1 MGLRITSAN
10 VTSIS
15 TDTGAS
21 ATDFYTSDQ
30 TLKLQG
36 DIVVDETADPTAPNS
51 AQLGAWAIDKTT
63 GASYFMGYSYGS
75 PGTYLFFISASQT
88 IPQGTYTIKLFQ
100 STSTSNS
107 VPVGI
112 SALDSSS
119 VVTIDTTAP
128 TETTPGAQYDPI
140 SGDGAII
147 FGSVHGNRITVSD
160 NNDDKLT
167 VRITVGKGRLNLDG
181 PMLNVTVT
189 GLNSNQMFIS
199 GLAKDIDAAINN
211 HLSYNTL
218 TFSVGAA
225 DSMRVEATDLAGNL
239 SSASIDITVTCFM
252 PGTRIKTPTGEAAV
266 ETLRRGDLVL
276 TADGRSLPVDWLGRQ
291 TVSTLF
297 GDVQQLLPI
306 RIKAGALA
314 DNVPCRDLLISP
326 DHAIL
331 IDGVLAQAAALVNG
345 SSITRERAVPTIF
358 IYYHIELEDHSL
370 ILAEN
375 VPVETFVDN
384 VDRRR
389 FDNWDEHLALYPEG
403 KAIGELPYPRAKSRR
418 QTPMNLRV
426 RLDERA
432 GLIGAAGE
440 TVA

>member
-1 MGLRITSAN
+1 M
-10 VTSIS
+10 
-15 TDTGAS
+15 
-21 ATDFYTSDQ
+21 
-30 TLKLQG
+30 
-36 DIVVDETADPTAPNS
+36 
-51 AQLGAWAIDKTT
+51 
-63 GASYFMGYSYGS
+63 
-75 PGTYLFFISASQT
+75 
-88 IPQGTYTIKLFQ
+88 
-100 STSTSNS
+100 
-107 VPVGI
+107 
-112 SALDSSS
+112 DSSS

-167 VRITVGKGRLNLDG
+167 VRITVDDGLLNLNG
-181 PMLNVTVT
+181 PMLNVTVA
-189 GLNSNQMFIS
+189 GLNTSQMTIA
-199 GLAKDIDAAINN
+199 GLARDIDTAINN
-211 HLSYNTL
+211 HLSYTAVS
-218 TFSVGAA
+218 FKVGAA
-225 DSMRVEATDLAGNL
+225 DRMRVEATDLAGNL
-239 SSASIDITVTCFM
+239 SSASIDISVTCFM
-252 PGTRIKTPTGEAAV
+252 AGTRIKTPTGEAKV

-297 GDVQQLLPI
+297 GDVQRVLPI

-345 SSITRERAVPTIF
+345 TSIARERAAPTVF
-358 IYYHIELEDHSL
+358 IYYHVELEDHSL

-384 VDRRR
+384 IDRRR

-418 QTPMNLRV
+418 QAPMNLRV

-440 TVA
+440 NVARSGGAALVGADNIGPFQGPMG